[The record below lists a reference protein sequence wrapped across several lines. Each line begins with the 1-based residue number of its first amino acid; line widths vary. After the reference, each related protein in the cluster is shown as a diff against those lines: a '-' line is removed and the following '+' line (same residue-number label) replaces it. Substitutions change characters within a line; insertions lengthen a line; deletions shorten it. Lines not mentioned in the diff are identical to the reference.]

1 MEEVSPSLQEWWRR
15 TICSSR
21 WRNIWET
28 SSKIIHVT
36 SAPPCIT
43 CAHDRCGSPVQV
55 DNRWLPWDFHQFQ
68 RLKNDSSSA
77 DGLPFIS
84 CFLFLN
90 GCITVYSA
98 PAGHMF
104 TVSHL

>member
-1 MEEVSPSLQEWWRR
+1 M
-15 TICSSR
+15 
-21 WRNIWET
+21 
-28 SSKIIHVT
+28 
-36 SAPPCIT
+36 
-43 CAHDRCGSPVQV
+43 QV

-77 DGLPFIS
+77 DGLPSIS
-84 CFLFLN
+84 CFLFLD